1 MEDDEL
7 KSVRNYFFLGLTD
20 GLSQEISSIRSSGN
34 KDLFLGAEIY
44 RNRHLLTSEPE
55 SVFKNV
61 PQNAPTALQAVKLL
75 GTYKTA
81 ADDHKELVFETIK
94 EWLSDESLSKDPTL
108 QLLSS
113 QVYFEDKNY
122 KEALKLACQPP
133 PKLEKL
139 ALQIAIYLKID
150 RTDLAIKTLKMM
162 QDIDDDDTLTQLAT
176 SWVYISQGEEKVTE
190 ASFLLQELM
199 EKFEAS
205 IPVLNTLSVCQMH
218 KKEWTAAFQFLKQA
232 RDLAISNKQRV
243 SGDTLVNSIVCL
255 QHLGKS
261 ADPIIKE
268 LQASHPNHPWLK
280 RYNEM
285 ELLFDRHA
293 ATYKPSK

>member
-1 MEDDEL
+1 L
-7 KSVRNYFFLGLTD
+7 KSVRNYFYLGLSE
-20 GLSQEISSIRSSGN
+20 GLAQEISAIKSGGN
-34 KDLFLGAEIY
+34 KELALGAEVY
-44 RNRHLLTSEPE
+44 KNRHVVNSDPE

-81 ADDHKELVFETIK
+81 ADDHKELVFDQIK

-108 QLLSS
+108 QLLSA
-113 QVYFEDKNY
+113 QVYFEHKNY
-122 KEALKLACQPP
+122 KDSLKIVSQPP

-139 ALQIAIYLKID
+139 ALQVVIYLKID
-150 RTDLAIKTLKMM
+150 RVDLATKTLKMM

-199 EKFEAS
+199 EKFDVS
-205 IPVLNTLSVCQMH
+205 VSVLNTLAVCQMH
-218 KKEWTAAFQFLKQA
+218 KKEWTGAFQFLKQA
-232 RDLAISNKQRV
+232 RDLALSNKQKV
-243 SGDTLVNSIVCL
+243 SGDTLINSIVCL

-261 ADPIIKE
+261 PDPIIKE
-268 LQASHPNHPWLK
+268 LQTSHPNHPWLK

-285 ELLFDRHA
+285 EHLFDRHA
-293 ATYKPSK
+293 ATYKAPK

>member
-7 KSVRNYFFLGLTD
+7 KSVRNYFYLGLSE
-20 GLSQEISSIRSSGN
+20 GLAQEISAVKSGGN
-34 KDLFLGAEIY
+34 KELALGSEVY
-44 RNRHLLTSEPE
+44 RNRHLLSSDPE
-55 SVFKNV
+55 LVFKNV

-81 ADDHKELVFETIK
+81 PEDHKELVFETIK

-108 QLLSS
+108 QLLSA

-122 KEALKLACQPP
+122 KEALKFASQPP

-139 ALQIAIYLKID
+139 ALQIAVYLKID
-150 RTDLAIKTLKMM
+150 RVDLAAKTLKMM

-199 EKFEAS
+199 EKFEVS
-205 IPVLNTLSVCQMH
+205 IPVLNTLAVCQMQ
-218 KKEWTAAFQFLKQA
+218 KKEWGAAFQFLKQA
-232 RDLAISNKQRV
+232 RDLALSTKQKV

-261 ADPIIKE
+261 PDPIIKE
-268 LQASHPNHPWLK
+268 LQTSHPNHPWLK
-280 RYNEM
+280 RFNEM
-285 ELLFDRHA
+285 ESLFDRHA
-293 ATYKPSK
+293 ATYKASR